1 MGKSLNAI
9 LMKTFKDKII
19 QAQLIYKSQ
28 STDSALRAWPLKK
41 TKCEVFCYEDVSCS
55 DIETVIC
62 STLHYNDHALSAE
75 DLATILGFN
84 VKDDIESN
92 PKRYKDDA
100 ELCIFKRLL
109 SSLKKDELIEDV
121 EDEIRLT
128 SLGLFSVINSKK
140 RLFYKAECRFF
151 ENFSLNSSDGRIFP
165 FRKELSISTTI
176 QNKKRVS
183 FYKTLSQYDI
193 EPQIKEEEKIL
204 VEALREQTQEGTNIF
219 SASLLKND
227 FLIESERL
235 DIAIYNDGDDFVV
248 VSSKGESVS
257 EHTSQLLNSDE
268 NAKTKAIKVEWGYY
282 LRLLNDSNALLSS
295 ESLAPFEDIIEW
307 GKVVK
312 DSRFCWNDAVLFN
325 MLSRNIDAN
334 IWHEV
339 STICPIDDIK
349 TYLRDSSDNW
359 DWSVLSAR
367 IDGKFITENAS
378 NYPWDFDVVIH
389 NAQVS
394 IEDVERLLVNPNLT
408 SVSWIWTD
416 IMPSLSNEFI
426 IEHIDDVSFD
436 LSLITE
442 NNPELVKSMILDYP
456 DKAWNWAYISK
467 SYGLDYILDNIE
479 LLLKRLNLQSIIIR
493 VFSSDEYAQLFCKS
507 KEFKKELYSIHN
519 SSISTFNVNTLELVW
534 NKENIDFLE
543 EVGLL
548 SWCVPVIGG
557 FESNSYINWDKEFF
571 SNYANRINNNAGY
584 TCVTSRIDDFTI
596 VDDNP
601 DFMWDWEIIS
611 SKNNWINEVDFV
623 RRHISKLNLGKAFW
637 LFSSETFCV
646 LFECSEVKDFILSHP
661 ELQTKATELATIQLV
676 KTNINFSWDWYILTI
691 KTVETLKVD
700 KLGNER
706 WVDKWDW
713 DYLSENLK
721 VEDISNYLYDYQ
733 EYWNWTVLTRRLT
746 NSTILGN
753 LVDFADKWDWITL
766 IDTILTKN
774 DLSIDGYLSTIAAI
788 ISLKEENIQ
797 NILWT
802 KITQRFTLE
811 ELYNLVHRTV
821 TITDYSLLFKW
832 DLSYIYDH
840 KEFNLNEYI
849 ELYPDDVDWELLSK
863 SKSAERLFYYDRS
876 ILSFEMWLK
885 MVKSLLYNDLYYWDF
900 YALSQNEAINW
911 YPSLLKIKKKQW
923 DWKYLSEHSKCF
935 SDYSGAKNQSNLSK
949 NIKQFKD
956 VLDFGKLSNRNDI
969 TFDDSLLK
977 EFNSEAWDWKSISS
991 SEKLSVSNEFLIK
1004 NQDKDWDWCQLSQ
1017 SHKLIIDKELLGKT
1031 KQRNW
1036 DWGCLSS
1043 NPALK
1048 ISLSDLLSLEIPNW
1062 DWVALSG
1069 RNDIEFDNE
1078 SVIST
1083 IDKPQITWDWTLLSS
1098 RRDLTYD
1105 ENLILKIIHKPIDW
1119 KYVSSVDTF
1128 VPSVTVLS
1136 KLSSYDLDWDAISQN
1151 NSLTKDVLWPYREKL
1166 NWHFVSQ
1173 SETFQRLGRDF
1184 FLKYRDYLDW
1194 AIISKSTNFSLSIE
1208 NLREFKDD
1216 VYWRIIDQRDDFL
1229 YTNELIESFPDYI
1242 NWSEA
1247 SRANT
1252 INFTID
1258 FVKKYSNR
1266 WDWKALLNN
1275 PLIVQKE
1282 DMYYSAFKEKINGVK
1297 FIERFSD
1304 SNPKVYHFA
1313 HLFNAVSIIRSRKIL
1328 SRIGG
1333 KGLFENSAGSNVHRR
1348 DTAHHYARFYYR
1360 PQTPTQYY
1368 NEALGEDSHSSGER
1382 YVFRGYDYRGKK
1394 IWDSILECPT
1404 AKYWG
1409 AQNLG
1414 SPKCPMPVFF
1424 EFDLHEILN
1433 YYLERCYYSTGN
1445 MQKDV
1450 SQVIPIIKD
1459 PYRLNTSFLYSTIK
1473 DGIDTY
1479 KAYSQQEFLVL
1490 NELDFSSLEK
1500 YRIICYDEEQANLL
1514 KQQLEGDP
1522 ICEHITTDDY
1532 TSSGISIF
1540 HRTNRTISVDE
1551 TEDTISIETN
1561 YRDSSSIVIECDDVN
1576 GIDIIDKRNITSITK
1591 DKIQAYPSISFK
1603 KQALPI
1609 TVRFMDEKNSWI
1621 IYSNIKGMA
1630 GSTMSYPK
1638 IPKHII
1644 DQFVKE
1650 VSGLQIKISKSLF
1663 KEHMLYSYHG
1673 IAHTVRV
1680 MWNGFAIASL
1690 DNTIDETMLAPILYA
1705 SLIHD
1710 LGKRSDTEGEKHGEQ
1725 SAILYREAIHNLF
1738 GDNEAEAILEA
1749 IKYHSI
1755 DDSKCPAKVKSNVIW
1770 QILKDADALD
1780 RSRLPGKGCNPSFL
1794 RNTIFTNETGKDLLS
1809 LSRMLPSLTNGM
1821 VWDSPI
1827 EELSNV
1833 LRTLIVDNGEDD
1845 IDKLSCI
1852 EFIND
1857 KKNIDWKIILAENI
1871 MLFSDMS
1878 KNEKCEMLFGYAE
1891 SLSDSLTAKLGFD
1904 KSEESF
1910 YKYVETSE
1918 NGIVDKRLDKYVAQ
1932 KYQILDEKFYNEL
1945 QKLDILYIEKNV
1957 ENLEPLRYCKNLKFL
1972 VFDSYWIAKYKFK
1985 DFTPL
1990 KHLQNVYIWHNSG
2003 DTRIDNSFSEYT
2015 NIDSFN
2021 NIRYSESADDPWSD
2035 FCDEVT
2041 KFKIK

>member
-1 MGKSLNAI
+1 
-9 LMKTFKDKII
+9 MKTFKDKII

-28 STDSALRAWPLKK
+28 FTDSALRAWPLKK

-55 DIETVIC
+55 DIDTIIC
-62 STLHYNDHALSAE
+62 STLHYHDDVLAAE
-75 DLATILGFN
+75 ELATILGFN
-84 VKDDIESN
+84 VKDDIYCY

-100 ELCIFKRLL
+100 EISIFNRLL
-109 SSLKKDELIEDV
+109 SSLKKDELIED
-121 EDEIRLT
+121 EDGNIKLT
-128 SLGLFSVINSKK
+128 SLGLFSFINSKK
-140 RLFYKAECRFF
+140 RIFYKAESCFL
-151 ENFSLNSSDGRIFP
+151 ENFSLKSSDKEVFP

-183 FYKTLSQYDI
+183 YYNTLSRYDI
-193 EPQIKEEEKIL
+193 EPQIKEEEKVL
-204 VEALREQTQEGTNIF
+204 VDALREQTAEETNIF
-219 SASLLKND
+219 SASLLKNN
-227 FLIESERL
+227 FLIESEGVN
-235 DIAIYNDGDDFVV
+235 IAIYNDGDDFVV
-248 VSSKGESVS
+248 VLSDDESIS
-257 EHTSQLLNSDE
+257 EYTSQLLNSDE

-282 LRLLNDSNALLSS
+282 LRLLNDPTALLNS

-312 DSRFCWNDAVLFN
+312 DSRFCWNDSVLFK

-339 STICPIDDIK
+339 SAICPTDDVK

-367 IDGKFITENAS
+367 IDGKFIAENAS
-378 NYPWDFDVVIH
+378 KYPWDFDVVIH
-389 NAQVS
+389 NDQVS
-394 IEDVERLLVNPNLT
+394 VEDVKRLLVDPNLT

-456 DKAWNWAYISK
+456 DKSWNWAYISDF
-467 SYGLDYILDNIE
+467 YDLDYILDNIE
-479 LLLKRLNLQSIIIR
+479 LLYKRLHLQSIIIR
-493 VFSSDEYAQLFCKS
+493 AFSSDEYAHHFCKS
-507 KEFKKELYSIHN
+507 EVLKKEICNIHN
-519 SSISTFNVNTLELVW
+519 STISTFNVNTLGLIW
-534 NKENIDFLE
+534 NKDNINFLE

-548 SWCVPVIGG
+548 SWCVPIVGG

-571 SNYANRINNNAGY
+571 SNYANRISNNAGY

-611 SKNNWINEVDFV
+611 SKKNWINEVDFV
-623 RRHISKLNLGKAFW
+623 RRHISKLNLDKAFW
-637 LFSSETFCV
+637 LFSSDTFCA
-646 LFECSEVKDFILSHP
+646 LFECPEVKDFILSHP
-661 ELQTKATELATIQLV
+661 ETQTKATELATIEIV
-676 KTNINFSWDWYILTI
+676 KANINFAWDWFLLTI
-691 KTVETLKVD
+691 KTVDTLKVD

-713 DYLSENLK
+713 NYLSENLK
-721 VEDISNYLYDYQ
+721 VKDISDYLYDYQ
-733 EYWNWTVLTRRLT
+733 DYWNWTVLTRRLT
-746 NSTILGN
+746 NFTILEN

-766 IDTILTKN
+766 IDTILTKD
-774 DLSIDGYLSTIAAI
+774 DLSIDGHLPTIAAI
-788 ISLKEENIQ
+788 ISLKEKDFQKN
-797 NILWT
+797 LWN
-802 KITQRFTLE
+802 KITQRFTLD
-811 ELYNLVHRTV
+811 ELYVLVHRTV
-821 TITDYSLLFKW
+821 TLPDYSLLFKW

-840 KEFNLNEYI
+840 KEFNLNDYI

-863 SKSAERLFYYDRS
+863 SKSAERLFYYDKS

-911 YPSLLKIKKKQW
+911 HPSLLKIKKRQW
-923 DWKYLSEHSKCF
+923 DWQYLSEHSKCF

-956 VLDFGKLSNRNDI
+956 VLDFGILSNRNDI

-977 EFNSEAWDWKSISS
+977 DFNSEAWNWKSISS
-991 SEKLSVSNEFLIK
+991 SEKLSISNDFLIK
-1004 NQDKDWDWCQLSQ
+1004 NQDKDWDWGQLSQ
-1017 SHKLIIDKELLGKT
+1017 CHMLVIDKDLLEKT

-1048 ISLSDLLSLEIPNW
+1048 ISLSDLLSLEISNW
-1062 DWVALSG
+1062 DWIALSG

-1078 SVIST
+1078 SIIST

-1098 RRDLTYD
+1098 RSDLIYD

-1119 KYVSSVDTF
+1119 KCVSSMNTF
-1128 VPSVTVLS
+1128 VPSVNVLS
-1136 KLSSYDLDWDAISQN
+1136 KLSSYELNWDAISQN
-1151 NSLTKDVLWPYREKL
+1151 NSLTIDVLWPYREKL

-1173 SETFQRLGRDF
+1173 SETFQRLGVSF

-1194 AIISKSTNFSLSIE
+1194 AIISKSLNFSLSIE
-1208 NLREFKDD
+1208 NLSEFKDD
-1216 VYWRIIDQRDDFL
+1216 VDWRIINQREDFL
-1229 YTNELIESFPDYI
+1229 YTNELIENFSDYI

-1258 FVKKYSNR
+1258 FVRKFSNR

-1275 PLIVQKE
+1275 PLITQKE

-1297 FIERFSD
+1297 FIERFTV

-1313 HLFNAVSIIRSRKIL
+1313 HLFNAVSIIKSRKIL

-1368 NEALGEDSHSSGER
+1368 NEALGEDSHSSRER

-1394 IWDSILECPT
+1394 IWDSYMECPT
-1404 AKYWG
+1404 TKYRG
-1409 AQNLG
+1409 AQSLG

-1433 YYLERCYYSTGN
+1433 LCLEKCYYSTGN

-1459 PYRLNTSFLYSTIK
+1459 PYRLNTSSLYSTIE

-1490 NELDFSSLEK
+1490 NELDFSSLK
-1500 YRIICYDEEQANLL
+1500 KFRIICYNEEQANLL
-1514 KQQLEGDP
+1514 KQQLEDDP
-1522 ICEHITTDDY
+1522 ILEHITTDDF
-1532 TSSGISIF
+1532 TSSGIYVF
-1540 HRTNRTISVDE
+1540 HRTNRTVSVDE
-1551 TEDTISIETN
+1551 TEEIISIETN
-1561 YRDSSSIVIECDDVN
+1561 YRDPSSIIIECEDVD
-1576 GIDIIDKRNITSITK
+1576 GINIINKNNITTVTK

-1603 KQALPI
+1603 KQELPI

-1630 GSTMSYPK
+1630 GSAMAYPK
-1638 IPKHII
+1638 IPKQII

-1650 VSGLQIKISKSLF
+1650 TSSLKIKISKSLF

-1690 DNTIDETMLAPILYA
+1690 DNTVKETMVAPILYA

-1710 LGKRSDTEGEKHGEQ
+1710 LGKQSDTQGEKHGEQ
-1725 SAILYREAIHNLF
+1725 SAVLYKDKIHNLF
-1738 GDNEAEAILEA
+1738 ADNEALTILEA

-1794 RNTIFTNETGKDLLS
+1794 RNTIFTNEIGKDLLS
-1809 LSRMLPSLTNGM
+1809 LSQVLPTLTNGLA
-1821 VWDSPI
+1821 WDSPI
-1827 EELSNV
+1827 EEISNV
-1833 LRTLIVDNGEDD
+1833 LRTL
-1845 IDKLSCI
+1845 
-1852 EFIND
+1852 
-1857 KKNIDWKIILAENI
+1857 
-1871 MLFSDMS
+1871 
-1878 KNEKCEMLFGYAE
+1878 
-1891 SLSDSLTAKLGFD
+1891 T
-1904 KSEESF
+1904 
-1910 YKYVETSE
+1910 
-1918 NGIVDKRLDKYVAQ
+1918 LDK
-1932 KYQILDEKFYNEL
+1932 
-1945 QKLDILYIEKNV
+1945 
-1957 ENLEPLRYCKNLKFL
+1957 
-1972 VFDSYWIAKYKFK
+1972 
-1985 DFTPL
+1985 
-1990 KHLQNVYIWHNSG
+1990 
-2003 DTRIDNSFSEYT
+2003 
-2015 NIDSFN
+2015 
-2021 NIRYSESADDPWSD
+2021 
-2035 FCDEVT
+2035 
-2041 KFKIK
+2041 